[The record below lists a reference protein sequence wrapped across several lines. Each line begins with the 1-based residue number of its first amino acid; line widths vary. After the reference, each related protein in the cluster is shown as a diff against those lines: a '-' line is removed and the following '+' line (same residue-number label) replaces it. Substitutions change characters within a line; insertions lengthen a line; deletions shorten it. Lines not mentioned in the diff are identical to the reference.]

1 MICHGW
7 VAIPHKEMVILPDG
21 TGGLADSCA
30 VPAGTEQAMAASTP
44 AEVRKRSNRN
54 FMIGG
59 WLINLV
65 WLVVGDERC
74 TSQGFNLK
82 IDSGIKKGTMGR
94 ILSASP
100 TIAAPLSRAQDHR
113 SRNAE
118 RFPPGFRSRCDRQGV
133 PRF

>member
-1 MICHGW
+1 MAETKSRPMNVSLSETGKNLAAKKW
-7 VAIPHKEMVILPDG
+7 RLETTKAPALQVSGVALPDPS
-21 TGGLADSCA
+21 LS
-30 VPAGTEQAMAASTP
+30 PRIYLQRLEQ
-44 AEVRKRSNRN
+44 
-54 FMIGG
+54 
-59 WLINLV
+59 NLV

-100 TIAAPLSRAQDHR
+100 TIAAPLSRAQGHR